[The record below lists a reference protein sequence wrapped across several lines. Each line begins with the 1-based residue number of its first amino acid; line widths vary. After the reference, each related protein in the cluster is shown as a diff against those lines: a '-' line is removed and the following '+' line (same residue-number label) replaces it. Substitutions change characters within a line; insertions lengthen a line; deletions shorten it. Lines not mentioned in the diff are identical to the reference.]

1 MKYRLLMMMVTL
13 LLSGS
18 CRPLEEGFTV
28 TLSEFR
34 IDATMTRLPA
44 SETQIQVVNEGEFPH
59 TLVVNEVEGRVLGA
73 TGLLMPGETTKLTFD
88 PSEGRLMFTCR
99 IVTEIEGGQI
109 IDHYQEGM
117 VAALEVDE

>member
-1 MKYRLLMMMVTL
+1 MKYRILLMTVAL
-13 LLSGS
+13 LIVGS
-18 CRPLEEGFTV
+18 CRPVEEGFTV

-34 IDATMTRLPA
+34 IHTTMTRLPA
-44 SETQIQVVNEGEFPH
+44 AETQIQVVNEGEFPH
-59 TLVVNEVEGRVLGA
+59 TLVVNEVDGRVLGA

-88 PSEGRLMFTCR
+88 PSKGRLMFTCR
-99 IVTEIEGGQI
+99 IVTEIDGGQI